1 MTGKV
6 FAESANLYQ
15 DEAKIL
21 FDYYKKVA
29 EKIVA
34 EEKDLEAKIS
44 QAENDINNATN
55 ENHKEKILVCVL
67 GGCGVAA
74 IILGIFFKIF
84 LLLGIG
90 LLIGAIVCLTK
101 FFKSK
106 KAIALGESQKK
117 GFGEAF
123 AAIRRDYKV
132 TKLGVAYVPVAT
144 RVPMEEKSFVV
155 DHTGSMGNTEFSL
168 SILHKPKE
176 FQESLAEL
184 ENGISKVP
192 VVEKNESAEQ
202 IDTSDYSLSMQNITM
217 HDYMG
222 NIDRQVR
229 NISYLLGDNDSVSV
243 ALPVVP
249 PASAED
255 AFLNEYATTDT
266 NDKPIVKVF
275 NTDGFEDKLSAFSKL
290 DTMKKELE
298 KRGNENNIE
307 YFKKL
312 MKKLGETVQII
323 SKVKTNSTSKVLDY
337 TNMILS
343 AVLKSGYN
351 QYSPTLEAEE
361 ISRIR
366 EASFDFQESVD
377 DYKPFKLKASSRVK
391 YDLFGGAWV
400 AEDNTRTNMPFGM
413 SQIQE
418 EVLMPVINNLMSET
432 RIERLKI
439 YNGIKDQKM
448 HYLNEWNKDVED
460 AFRDNRS
467 TGNDLITQITNAYAE
482 YNIAYSTYQSYKT
495 TQDSLKTSGN
505 LENSEVQEQDN
516 TAEQIA
522 GFEIQA
528 QQCNQTSEE
537 FQQYMDRLQEDIT
550 AKSEQFGHI
559 EYYEASLRDSQSR
572 DFARS
577 QEPENLQALDERR
590 KRLVPISTYYAMCAK
605 IPPAPSVEPKL
616 MEDFTLNLEQS
627 AADHLASIAQ
637 EEMTGQNTGASDNN
651 TGAAPQTTNSTGN
664 TVDGE

>member
-74 IILGIFFKIF
+74 IILGIFLKIF

-651 TGAAPQTTNSTGN
+651 TGAASQTTNSTGN

>member
-15 DEAKIL
+15 DEARIL

-74 IILGIFFKIF
+74 IILGIFLKIF

>member
-55 ENHKEKILVCVL
+55 ENHKEKILVCVI

-74 IILGIFFKIF
+74 IILGIFLKIF

-312 MKKLGETVQII
+312 MKKLGET
-323 SKVKTNSTSKVLDY
+323 
-337 TNMILS
+337 
-343 AVLKSGYN
+343 
-351 QYSPTLEAEE
+351 E
-361 ISRIR
+361 IGR
-366 EASFDFQESVD
+366 ASC
-377 DYKPFKLKASSRVK
+377 R
-391 YDLFGGAWV
+391 
-400 AEDNTRTNMPFGM
+400 
-413 SQIQE
+413 
-418 EVLMPVINNLMSET
+418 
-432 RIERLKI
+432 
-439 YNGIKDQKM
+439 
-448 HYLNEWNKDVED
+448 
-460 AFRDNRS
+460 
-467 TGNDLITQITNAYAE
+467 
-482 YNIAYSTYQSYKT
+482 
-495 TQDSLKTSGN
+495 
-505 LENSEVQEQDN
+505 
-516 TAEQIA
+516 
-522 GFEIQA
+522 
-528 QQCNQTSEE
+528 
-537 FQQYMDRLQEDIT
+537 
-550 AKSEQFGHI
+550 
-559 EYYEASLRDSQSR
+559 
-572 DFARS
+572 
-577 QEPENLQALDERR
+577 
-590 KRLVPISTYYAMCAK
+590 
-605 IPPAPSVEPKL
+605 
-616 MEDFTLNLEQS
+616 
-627 AADHLASIAQ
+627 
-637 EEMTGQNTGASDNN
+637 
-651 TGAAPQTTNSTGN
+651 
-664 TVDGE
+664 